1 MENRM
6 MTAREKTF
14 ADSVGTK
21 SHSPLKRITSVVKK
35 IPLAWW
41 ALIILITATAT
52 VSPYILMPRNMAYL
66 VRQATPGALMA
77 LGETF
82 VILAGG
88 FDLSIGST
96 VSLIAALA
104 SGEMAA
110 KSGNILSAVLLCLA
124 VGTAI
129 GLVNGLVVTKLKVPS
144 FLATL
149 GMMILL
155 QGVALVYT
163 GGIPKG
169 GFPDEFRNFGL
180 GNLLGIPYLI
190 WILIL
195 VAGLS
200 QFFLKRTGLGRTI
213 LTVGGNDRTC
223 YLMGVA
229 VDRVRILTFVL
240 SSLFT
245 TVGTLLMVTTFRVWD
260 STIGAGMELEAI
272 AMVIV
277 GGAAIGG
284 GRGSIV
290 TTILGWLV
298 MTMLMTF
305 LNVIGFPQAGRLLIQ
320 GLVILLAVAFNREA
334 LMKVR

>member
-1 MENRM
+1 LANR
-6 MTAREKTF
+6 TTSFRDANFSDSKTR
-14 ADSVGTK
+14 ADANPMIKIVS
-21 SHSPLKRITSVVKK
+21 LVKN

-41 ALIILITATAT
+41 ALIVLTIATALL
-52 VSPYILMPRNMAYL
+52 SPYILMPRNMANL
-66 VRQATPGALMA
+66 IRQAVPSAMMA
-77 LGETF
+77 IGETF

-88 FDLSIGST
+88 FDLSVGST

-104 SGEMAA
+104 SGQMAA
-110 KSGNILSAVLLCLA
+110 KASNIIPSVLLCLS

-169 GFPDEFRNFGL
+169 GFPDEFRQFGL
-180 GNLLGIPYLI
+180 GFFLNIPYI
-190 WILIL
+190 VWILIF
-195 VAGLS
+195 AASFS
-200 QFFLKRTGLGRTI
+200 QFFLKRSALGRSL
-213 LTVGGNDRTC
+213 LTVGGNDAAC
-223 YLMGVA
+223 HLMGVK

-240 SSLFT
+240 SSVFT
-245 TVGTLLMVTTFRVWD
+245 ALGTLLMVTTFRVWD
-260 STIGAGMELEAI
+260 STMGAGMELEAI

-284 GRGSIV
+284 GRGSVI

-298 MTMLMTF
+298 MTMLLTF
-305 LNVIGFPQAGRLLIQ
+305 LNVVGFPQSGRLLVQ
-320 GLVILLAVAFNREA
+320 GLVILLAVAANRGA
-334 LMKVR
+334 LARVK